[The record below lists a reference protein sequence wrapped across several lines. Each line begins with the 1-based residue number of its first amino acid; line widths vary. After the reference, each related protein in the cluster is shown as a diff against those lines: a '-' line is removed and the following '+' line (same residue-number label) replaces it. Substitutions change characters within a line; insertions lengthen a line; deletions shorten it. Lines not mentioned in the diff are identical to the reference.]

1 MNGNDEN
8 SVSSKF
14 DELLSI
20 YSKKDLKKYLQLEK
34 IEIEKTIRDN
44 NDKIRNLEIDR
55 NELFTILGIIIS
67 LFLSNLVSEYFPI
80 DVSAFEKLPQLATI
94 IYVIIYIVIMSLP
107 ILAILGVELFIY
119 EKFSKKKN
127 QKKIDAM
134 TKKND
139 DLYIMLMVIESRI
152 TEVN

>member
-1 MNGNDEN
+1 MNVNDEN
-8 SVSSKF
+8 TVSSKF
-14 DELLSI
+14 DELLSL

-67 LFLSNLVSEYFPI
+67 LFLSNLVSEYIPI
-80 DVSAFEKLPQLATI
+80 DVSAFELLPQIATI
-94 IYVIIYIVIMSLP
+94 IYVISYIVIISLP
-107 ILAILGVELFIY
+107 ILAIFGVELFIY
-119 EKFSKKKN
+119 EKFFKKKN

-152 TEVN
+152 TEVS